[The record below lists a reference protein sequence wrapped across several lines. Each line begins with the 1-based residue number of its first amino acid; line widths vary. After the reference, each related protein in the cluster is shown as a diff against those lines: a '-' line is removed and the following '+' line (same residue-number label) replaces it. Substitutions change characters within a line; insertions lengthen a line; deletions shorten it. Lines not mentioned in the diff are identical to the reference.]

1 MLKSTIENVENEKYK
16 LQPMNTHYLKRIEKI
31 NLEEVYFCI
40 EKSDVVSIEAL
51 ETHIQR
57 SKKAITLIGEDNV
70 RTTLQD
76 CGNGLY
82 QTTIIYFEKSLDS
95 LMDATKDLTLLETR
109 EASEYI
115 LVD

>member
-16 LQPMNTHYLKRIEKI
+16 LQPMNTHYLKRIEKT

-51 ETHIQR
+51 EAHIQQ
-57 SKKAITLIGEDNV
+57 SKKAFALIGEDNV

-82 QTTIIYFEKSLDS
+82 QATIIYFEKSLDS
-95 LMDATKDLTLLETR
+95 LMDATKDLTLLETQ
-109 EASEYI
+109 EASKYM
-115 LVD
+115 LVN

>member
-57 SKKAITLIGEDNV
+57 SKKAIALIGEDNV

-95 LMDATKDLTLLETR
+95 LMDATKDLTLLETQ

>member
-16 LQPMNTHYLKRIEKI
+16 LKPMNTHYLKRIEKI
-31 NLEEVYFCI
+31 NLEEVYCCI
-40 EKSDVVSIEAL
+40 EKSDVVTIEAL
-51 ETHIQR
+51 ETHIQQ
-57 SKKAITLIGEDNV
+57 SKKAIALIGEDNV

-82 QTTIIYFEKSLDS
+82 QATIIYFEKSLDS
-95 LMDATKDLTLLETR
+95 LMDATKHLTLLETQ
-109 EASEYI
+109 EANKYI

>member
-95 LMDATKDLTLLETR
+95 LMDATKDLTLLETQ